1 MHVRILVINPNAS
14 LEMSSLIERQA
25 RAFARP
31 DVDVDVLNPPGAP
44 PAIESALDEAEA
56 VPPMLALVHS
66 AVSDGYHAIVIAC
79 FSDPG
84 LDAARELTALP
95 VVGIQEAS
103 MHLAAQL
110 GYRYSVLIT
119 LAHRARERER
129 AALLAGLER
138 RLASCRP
145 LGVSVLE
152 TVADRDR
159 VFQKLVAAGR
169 RAIDDDGADVLILGC
184 AGLGDLAPE
193 LSEELRVP
201 VIDPNL
207 AAIKTAELLVDLGLT
222 RRQRPADRAGS
233 QPGTRL
239 SGSCKR
245 SASMPD
251 SS

>member
-1 MHVRILVINPNAS
+1 VDVRILVINPNAS
-14 LEMSSLIERQA
+14 REMSRLIQEQA
-25 RAFARP
+25 CTIARP
-31 DVDVDVLNPPGAP
+31 GLDIDVVNPPGAP

-56 VPPMLALVHS
+56 VPPMLEIVRS
-66 AVSDGYHAIVIAC
+66 AASDGYHAIVIAC

-84 LDAARELTALP
+84 LDAVRELTALP

-138 RLASCRP
+138 RLVSCQP

-152 TVADRDR
+152 TIADRDR
-159 VFQKLVAAGR
+159 VFQKLIAAGR

-184 AGLGDLAPE
+184 AGLGDLASE
-193 LSEELRVP
+193 LSTVLRVP
-201 VIDPNL
+201 VVDPNL
-207 AAIKTAELLVDLGLT
+207 AAIKTAQLLVDLGLT
-222 RRQRPADRAGS
+222 HLQRPADRAGRP
-233 QPGTRL
+233 QPALT
-239 SGSCKR
+239 
-245 SASMPD
+245 
-251 SS
+251 